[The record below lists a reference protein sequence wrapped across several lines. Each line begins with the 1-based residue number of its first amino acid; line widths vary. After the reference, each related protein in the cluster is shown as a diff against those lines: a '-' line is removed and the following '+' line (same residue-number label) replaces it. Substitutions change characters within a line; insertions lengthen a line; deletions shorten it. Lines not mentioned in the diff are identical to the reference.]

1 MKPQQQHQ
9 SQTRS
14 WMRFTI
20 RTAMLLVAVAALC
33 LASYR
38 VGVDQGRSL
47 GPIVPTNISASN
59 IYTREYDISDIAK
72 SDDDAQLLIDAIRSS
87 VDPTNWDMA
96 GGYAELHH
104 DSGSQTLAVS
114 HAWPG
119 HIELVRFLETVREF
133 ATYGGG
139 LDTILENVSVNL

>member
-1 MKPQQQHQ
+1 
-9 SQTRS
+9 
-14 WMRFTI
+14 MRFTI
-20 RTAMLLVAVAALC
+20 RTGMLLVAVAALC

-59 IYTREYDISDIAK
+59 IFTRDYDISDIVK
-72 SDDDAQLLIDAIRSS
+72 SDDDAQLLIDAIRAS

-96 GGYAELHH
+96 GGYAELDH
-104 DSGSQTLAVS
+104 DAGSQTLVVS

-139 LDTILENVSVNL
+139 LDTILEDASVNL